1 MSESPTDSLLVL
13 RGYRVHGRV
22 QGVGFRWWTRTVADR
37 LQLGGHV
44 RNLLNGSVEIQAAG
58 RPDVLA
64 EFERL
69 IAEGPQFARVKAVE
83 HIEPDGAMSRVA
95 FEILHR

>member
-1 MSESPTDSLLVL
+1 MSEAPSGDPKL

-22 QGVGFRWWTRTVADR
+22 QGVGFRWWTRSIADR
-37 LQLGGHV
+37 LGLGGHV
-44 RNLLNGSVEIQAAG
+44 RNLSSGSVEVHAVG

-69 IAEGPQFARVKAVE
+69 IAEGPPSSQVTSVE
-83 HIEPDGAMSRVA
+83 YIQPDEDMSRVS
-95 FEILHR
+95 FDIVLR